1 MNGFARNAA
10 PFFRSSRLR
19 SSPAQPEMY
28 KTGICGRYV
37 NAPGFVDEYT
47 FRGRGG
53 QVLEPFFELAHL
65 FQELGFSSPL
75 DAHGPVSV
83 PSISERFDSRD
94 TGGGVRARF
103 G

>member
-1 MNGFARNAA
+1 
-10 PFFRSSRLR
+10 
-19 SSPAQPEMY
+19 MY

-37 NAPGFVDEYT
+37 KAPGFVDEYT

-75 DAHGPVSV
+75 DAHRRGGIRD
-83 PSISERFDSRD
+83 PSISEPKREFPRRRPEIQETEAASRRSFDS
-94 TGGGVRARF
+94 
-103 G
+103 

>member
-37 NAPGFVDEYT
+37 NAPGFVDEYA

-75 DAHGPVSV
+75 DAHRRGG
-83 PSISERFDSRD
+83 DSRSEHI
-94 TGGGVRARF
+94 RAEARVPASTP
-103 G
+103 